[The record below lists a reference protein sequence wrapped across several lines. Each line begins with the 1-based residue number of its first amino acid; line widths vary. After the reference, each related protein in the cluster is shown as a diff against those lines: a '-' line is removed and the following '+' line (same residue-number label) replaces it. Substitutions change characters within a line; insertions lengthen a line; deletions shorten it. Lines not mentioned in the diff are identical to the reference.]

1 MRLGRRLV
9 LVTAVTALL
18 GGPVVATASAASAA
32 SAAGAGQGWVRC
44 ADLSPGTPEDVYLY
58 PFGNP
63 SHPTMLMHQGYGSVT
78 EYMPLSA
85 GQYTLAM
92 RPPGAPASSPPT
104 VSTSFMVSA
113 GSNYTVASIGSASSR
128 RLKVLNDQMAAAAG
142 SKALIR
148 VIQASVK
155 QPQVTVSVGSDVL
168 ARELG
173 FGSASS
179 YQSVKPG
186 SPTVTFSAQGG
197 HAAMAVK
204 LTAGSVHTLVVLD
217 GSSGLR
223 IDNLTDAAGSTDRPK
238 GGAATGFG
246 GTAPKAGPGLL
257 PWLGTLAGGLLLA
270 VAGGFS
276 LRRSRRRTAAA
287 AGRLRRLRLRRLVL
301 GWLALCRLVLAQR
314 PRLRRRASRVTRSA
328 GMSAMPAVSVSPEIR
343 GAAVHSVQSPGQA
356 ARVGRGPEIIGST
369 AGGAGRGW
377 WTARSAGRG
386 CSGRWRRRPTARPGR
401 ARARPPFAVAASAGH
416 GLSCG

>member
-1 MRLGRRLV
+1 
-9 LVTAVTALL
+9 
-18 GGPVVATASAASAA
+18 
-32 SAAGAGQGWVRC
+32 
-44 ADLSPGTPEDVYLY
+44 
-58 PFGNP
+58 
-63 SHPTMLMHQGYGSVT
+63 
-78 EYMPLSA
+78 
-85 GQYTLAM
+85 M
-92 RPPGAPASSPPT
+92 RPPGASASSPPT

-113 GSNYTVASIGSASSR
+113 GSNYTVASIGSASSQ

-179 YQSVKPG
+179 YRSVKPG

-223 IDNLTDAAGSTDRPK
+223 IDNLTDAAGSTDSPK

-246 GTAPKAGPGLL
+246 GTAPKPGPGLV

-270 VAGGFS
+270 VAGGFG

-287 AGRLRRLRLRRLVL
+287 AS
-301 GWLALCRLVLAQR
+301 A
-314 PRLRRRASRVTRSA
+314 SA
-328 GMSAMPAVSVSPEIR
+328 G
-343 GAAVHSVQSPGQA
+343 
-356 ARVGRGPEIIGST
+356 
-369 AGGAGRGW
+369 
-377 WTARSAGRG
+377 
-386 CSGRWRRRPTARPGR
+386 
-401 ARARPPFAVAASAGH
+401 AASAGAASA
-416 GLSCG
+416 GAASADAESADAGSVASAAAARE

>member
-18 GGPVVATASAASAA
+18 GGPVVATASAAFAASAA

-63 SHPTMLMHQGYGSVT
+63 SHPTVLMHQGYGSVS

-85 GQYTLAM
+85 GQYTVAM
-92 RPPGAPASSPPT
+92 RPLGASASSPPT

-113 GSNYTVASIGSASSR
+113 GSNYTVASIGSASAR
-128 RLKVLNDQMAAAAG
+128 RLDVLTDQTAGQAG
-142 SKALIR
+142 SKVLVR

-155 QPQVTVSVGSDVL
+155 QPQVTVSVGSNVL

-179 YQSVKPG
+179 YQSVQPG

-246 GTAPKAGPGLL
+246 GTAPKPGPGLV
-257 PWLGTLAGGLLLA
+257 PWLGTLAGGVLLA
-270 VAGGFS
+270 VAGGFG
-276 LRRSRRRTAAA
+276 LRRSRRSRRTAAA
-287 AGRLRRLRLRRLVL
+287 
-301 GWLALCRLVLAQR
+301 
-314 PRLRRRASRVTRSA
+314 SSA
-328 GMSAMPAVSVSPEIR
+328 GAEPAGAGLAGAVS
-343 GAAVHSVQSPGQA
+343 ADA
-356 ARVGRGPEIIGST
+356 GS
-369 AGGAGRGW
+369 
-377 WTARSAGRG
+377 
-386 CSGRWRRRPTARPGR
+386 
-401 ARARPPFAVAASAGH
+401 AASAA
-416 GLSCG
+416 SARD

>member
-9 LVTAVTALL
+9 LVTAATALL
-18 GGPVVATASAASAA
+18 GGPVVAAASAASAA

-63 SHPTMLMHQGYGSVT
+63 SHPTMLMHQGYGSVSA
-78 EYMPLSA
+78 YMPLSA

-173 FGSASS
+173 FGSASP

-223 IDNLTDAAGSTDRPK
+223 IDNLTQR
-238 GGAATGFG
+238 GART
-246 GTAPKAGPGLL
+246 
-257 PWLGTLAGGLLLA
+257 
-270 VAGGFS
+270 
-276 LRRSRRRTAAA
+276 RRR
-287 AGRLRRLRLRRLVL
+287 AGRRPGSAGRPRRPGRGSCRGWARWRAGCCWLWPGGSACGGPVVARRWPRLSRLGPRRVMLSQ
-301 GWLALCRLVLAQR
+301 LVLARR
-314 PRLRRRASRVTRSA
+314 PRPRPR
-328 GMSAMPAVSVSPEIR
+328 
-343 GAAVHSVQSPGQA
+343 A
-356 ARVGRGPEIIGST
+356 ARVF
-369 AGGAGRGW
+369 
-377 WTARSAGRG
+377 RSHRDEYDGVG
-386 CSGRWRRRPTARPGR
+386 
-401 ARARPPFAVAASAGH
+401 
-416 GLSCG
+416 

>member
-18 GGPVVATASAASAA
+18 GGPVVATASAASASG
-32 SAAGAGQGWVRC
+32 SAAAGQGWVRC

-63 SHPTMLMHQGYGSVT
+63 SHPTMLMHQGYGSVSA
-78 EYMPLSA
+78 YMPLSA

-92 RPPGAPASSPPT
+92 RPPGASASSPPT

-113 GSNYTVASIGSASSR
+113 GSNYTVASIGSASTR
-128 RLKVLNDQMAAAAG
+128 RLKVLNDQMSAAAG
-142 SKALIR
+142 SKALVR

-168 ARELG
+168 ASELG

-179 YQSVKPG
+179 YQSIRPG

-197 HAAMAVK
+197 HAAMPVK

-223 IDNLTDAAGSTDRPK
+223 IDNLTDAAGSTDSPK

-246 GTAPKAGPGLL
+246 GTAPRPGPGLA
-257 PWLGTLAGGLLLA
+257 PWLVTLGGGVLLA
-270 VAGGFS
+270 VAGGFG
-276 LRRSRRRTAAA
+276 LRRSRRSRRTSAAASAAA
-287 AGRLRRLRLRRLVL
+287 A
-301 GWLALCRLVLAQR
+301 
-314 PRLRRRASRVTRSA
+314 S
-328 GMSAMPAVSVSPEIR
+328 
-343 GAAVHSVQSPGQA
+343 
-356 ARVGRGPEIIGST
+356 
-369 AGGAGRGW
+369 
-377 WTARSAGRG
+377 
-386 CSGRWRRRPTARPGR
+386 
-401 ARARPPFAVAASAGH
+401 AASAGAAA
-416 GLSCG
+416 GSAASPE

>member
-92 RPPGAPASSPPT
+92 RPPGASASSPPT

-287 AGRLRRLRLRRLVL
+287 AAESAGASS
-301 GWLALCRLVLAQR
+301 GNR
-314 PRLRRRASRVTRSA
+314 PVVSGVPAKFSEASCTDDTDHRIDGSRCTGIIRRAGPRTGPRMAA
-328 GMSAMPAVSVSPEIR
+328 GNTP
-343 GAAVHSVQSPGQA
+343 
-356 ARVGRGPEIIGST
+356 
-369 AGGAGRGW
+369 
-377 WTARSAGRG
+377 
-386 CSGRWRRRPTARPGR
+386 
-401 ARARPPFAVAASAGH
+401 
-416 GLSCG
+416 